1 MTSPHL
7 IGSKPP
13 IDPVE
18 ALRVLMADLRALA
31 DRLALK
37 EQSAGLQQTLKAAQ
51 DRVCGPRAVVMLLSE
66 HEDLKRRFLERLLG
80 PHLAQVP
87 NPTVACTR
95 LEYGAEPECTVTM
108 PHGLTAVL
116 PLDELPT
123 FVERHSMEKAMQTIR
138 LPNPALKDD
147 LAVIDTPIVENGE
160 PAASL
165 LECAEQADAWIF
177 VLQPNHE
184 LNNASE
190 KLLRQLPDHGARLEM
205 VVEGAEMLSAE
216 ERLAARARLMHTLR
230 ERCSI
235 ETSRLTLIA
244 STATE
249 GDAES
254 FWHGRFATFHS
265 VMMRRGR
272 ERRMEATREIVKNAL
287 SDVGAEIDSE
297 LKSIGLGLRH
307 ARLRLGMKDLEGLRT
322 RFDALGQLDS
332 QTAPD
337 AKTVDAKQEEIR
349 PATGSPTSAEAT
361 AASQLPLIAPLETM
375 AAATP
380 DEENTSAADSF
391 APPPLA
397 GEPAF
402 VSFRR
407 AEGDSRWRRRLSVN
421 FSENVSKLTRQSEA
435 GENGRVTLAKRSAG
449 IVLAVVF
456 VCVILWALAPRGS
469 WFGHE
474 APSQWEYQQSKR
486 AAASGVAPAAAV
498 AASTPLPQPGN
509 RISLPESTATDT
521 PGIPSAPLAKHGAV
535 IRTPLA
541 RPIHGSA
548 TAGVAVPAK
557 RHHRHML
564 GLGKLWHWVRH
575 RHKKQ
580 NPKTSRESA
589 PAICN

>member
-7 IGSKPP
+7 VDPKPP
-13 IDPVE
+13 IDSVE
-18 ALRVLMADLRALA
+18 ALRVLVADLRALA
-31 DRLALK
+31 ERLALK
-37 EQSAGLQQTLKAAQ
+37 EHSANLQQTLKAAQ
-51 DRVCGPRAVVMLLSE
+51 DRVSGPRAVVMLLSE

-95 LEYGAEPECTVTM
+95 LEYGTEPECTVTM
-108 PHGLTAVL
+108 PQGLTAVL
-116 PLDELPT
+116 PLDQLQI

-147 LAVIDTPIVENGE
+147 LAVIDTPIVESGE

-165 LECAEQADAWIF
+165 LACAEQADAWIF
-177 VLQPNHE
+177 ILHPNHE
-184 LNNASE
+184 LSDANVT
-190 KLLRQLPDHGARLEM
+190 LLRQLPEHGARLEM
-205 VVEGAEMLSAE
+205 VVEGAEALTAE
-216 ERLAARARLMHTLR
+216 ERLAARERLMHTLR

-235 ETSRLTLIA
+235 EMPRLTLIA
-244 STATE
+244 SAATE
-249 GDAES
+249 GDAEN
-254 FWHGRFATFHS
+254 FWQGRFATFHS

-272 ERRMEATREIVKNAL
+272 ERRMEATRAIVMNAI

-322 RFDALGQLDS
+322 RFGALGQLDS

-337 AKTVDAKQEEIR
+337 AKPSDAKTADMKQEESR
-349 PATGSPTSAEAT
+349 PAAGSTPSAETTGIA
-361 AASQLPLIAPLETM
+361 QPPLIAPPETM
-375 AAATP
+375 AATTP
-380 DEENTSAADSF
+380 EENSTNTAASF

-407 AEGDSRWRRRLSVN
+407 AEGDSRWRRGFSVK
-421 FSENVSKLTRQSEA
+421 FGDNVSKLRGHSEND
-435 GENGRVTLAKRSAG
+435 GDGRVTLAKRGAG
-449 IVLAVVF
+449 IAVAVVF

-474 APSQWEYQQSKR
+474 APSDWEYQPPKR
-486 AAASGVAPAAAV
+486 RAASGVAPAAAV
-498 AASTPLPQPGN
+498 APKPSLPQPGN
-509 RISLPESTATDT
+509 AQPEPTATET
-521 PGIPSAPLAKHGAV
+521 PAIPSTPLAKHGGA

-541 RPIHGSA
+541 RPIHGGA

-557 RHHRHML
+557 RHHRHLL
-564 GLGKLWHWVRH
+564 GIGRLWHWVRH
-575 RHKKQ
+575 SHKKQ
-580 NPKTSRESA
+580 TPENQ
-589 PAICN
+589 